1 MRIHSHRENTGS
13 VEGQSKGQSWV
24 SRGSYV
30 DQMLLI
36 RETTS
41 LLIVS
46 I

>member
-1 MRIHSHRENTGS
+1 MRIHNHRENTGS

-30 DQMLLI
+30 DQMLLK
-36 RETTS
+36 RKTTP
-41 LLIVS
+41 LVIVS